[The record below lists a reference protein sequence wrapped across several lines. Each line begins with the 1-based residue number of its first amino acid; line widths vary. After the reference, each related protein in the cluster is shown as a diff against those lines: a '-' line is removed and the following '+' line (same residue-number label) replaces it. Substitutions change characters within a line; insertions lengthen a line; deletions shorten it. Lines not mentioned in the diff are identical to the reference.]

1 VGLKSN
7 SHFTLEFKQNAM
19 DGSNGPKFQQARCT
33 VQCARTHARMG
44 PRRTRRHPPWAPQ
57 QQQGNR
63 GSHSQDPS
71 CHAMDGRPAASARL
85 TDMHVGLACA
95 ARAQRARSRRPR
107 PCACPFTSAIAIATI
122 SGRPG
127 WMDAWSMEEGVRTGM
142 VALARRSTCHIHAP
156 RACTT

>member
-1 VGLKSN
+1 MQWTAQMGPNSN
-7 SHFTLEFKQNAM
+7 WRDALCSVH
-19 DGSNGPKFQQARCT
+19 
-33 VQCARTHARMG
+33 ARTHAWGRAEPDGTRPG
-44 PRRTRRHPPWAPQ
+44 PRSSSRATEVAILRIHLVTRWTDGQLHRL
-57 QQQGNR
+57 
-63 GSHSQDPS
+63 GSH
-71 CHAMDGRPAASARL
+71 ANR
-85 TDMHVGLACA
+85 DMHVGLACA